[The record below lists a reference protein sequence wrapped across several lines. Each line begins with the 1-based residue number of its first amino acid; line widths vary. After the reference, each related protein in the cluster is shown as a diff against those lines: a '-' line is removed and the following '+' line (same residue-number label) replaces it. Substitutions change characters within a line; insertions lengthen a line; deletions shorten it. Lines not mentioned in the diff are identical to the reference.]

1 MAKRKRRVWKMT
13 DDQKDAVIDLH
24 NKGYL
29 KKKIAASVN
38 LSPLTVG
45 GIIRTHKVT
54 TKEKVTE
61 TESTSKNTIIE
72 LLCELRSQKKLSND
86 IFVKTIALLND

>member
-1 MAKRKRRVWKMT
+1 MT

>member
-1 MAKRKRRVWKMT
+1 MT

-29 KKKIAASVN
+29 KKNIAASVN
-38 LSPLTVG
+38 LSPSTVG